1 MMTKKASKKAD
12 VKFASKGKGGKKIR
26 AARALVDEVKK
37 YSLNEAVAFLKSNG
51 FTKFDSSLEAVC
63 VLGVDTKHSDQQV
76 RGVVSMPH
84 GTGKKV
90 RVAVFAKESKA
101 EEAKNA
107 GADVVGADDLV
118 QSIQSGKID
127 FDYCIAT
134 PDMMGV
140 VGKVAKI
147 LGPKGMMPNPKLGT
161 VTVDVASAISKAKAG
176 QVEFRAEKAGII
188 HAAVG
193 KLSFSEDN
201 LIENAQTLLSAVIK
215 AKPAASK
222 GTYLKA
228 VYISSTMGP
237 ALPIDVAGLT
247 VN

>member
-1 MMTKKASKKAD
+1 MTKKAKEKHL
-12 VKFASKGKGGKKIR
+12 VKGKGGKAIR
-26 AARALVDEVKK
+26 QVRALVDNEKK
-37 YSLNEAVAFLKSNG
+37 YSLNEAAAFLKANN
-51 FTKFDSSLEAVC
+51 FTKFDSSLEVVC
-63 VLGVDTKHSDQQV
+63 ILGVDTKHSDQQV

-90 RVAVFAKESKA
+90 RVAVFAKEAKL

-107 GADVVGADDLV
+107 GADVYGNDDLV
-118 QSIQSGKID
+118 ADIQSGKIE

-147 LGPKGMMPNPKLGT
+147 LGPKGLMPNPKLGT
-161 VTVDVASAISKAKAG
+161 VTPDVAGAVAKAKAG
-176 QVEFRAEKAGII
+176 QVEFRAEKAGIV

-201 LIENAQTLLSAVIK
+201 LVENAEALLSAVVK
-215 AKPAASK
+215 AKPSASK
-222 GTYLKA
+222 GTYLKS

-237 ALPIDVAGLT
+237 SLAVDITNLS
-247 VN
+247 VNS

>member
-1 MMTKKASKKAD
+1 MTKKAKEKHL
-12 VKFASKGKGGKKIR
+12 VKGTGGKSIR
-26 AARALVDEVKK
+26 QARARVEDTKR
-37 YSLNEAVAFLKSNG
+37 YSISEAASFLKANS
-51 FTKFDSSLEAVC
+51 FTKFDSSLELVC

-76 RGVVSMPH
+76 RGVVAMPH
-84 GTGKKV
+84 GTGKTV
-90 RVAVFAKESKA
+90 RVAVFAKEAKL
-101 EEAKNA
+101 EEAKAA
-107 GADVVGADDLV
+107 GADIYGNDDLV
-118 QSIQSGKID
+118 AAIQNGKID

-147 LGPKGMMPNPKLGT
+147 LGPKGLMPNPKLGT
-161 VTVDVASAISKAKAG
+161 VTPDVASAIAKAKAG
-176 QVEFRAEKAGII
+176 QVEFRAEKAGIV

-201 LIENAQTLLSAVIK
+201 LIENVQALLSAVIK

-222 GTYLKA
+222 GTYLKS

-237 ALPIDVAGLT
+237 SLPIDVANLSI
-247 VN
+247 NS